1 MFNWP
6 KKKMIGKGN
15 KLLDNDADIT
25 TVVIVSLIRILVVGI
40 RIYANYFYNNV
51 ETNFEII
58 VQTATK

>member
-1 MFNWP
+1 
-6 KKKMIGKGN
+6 MIGKGN